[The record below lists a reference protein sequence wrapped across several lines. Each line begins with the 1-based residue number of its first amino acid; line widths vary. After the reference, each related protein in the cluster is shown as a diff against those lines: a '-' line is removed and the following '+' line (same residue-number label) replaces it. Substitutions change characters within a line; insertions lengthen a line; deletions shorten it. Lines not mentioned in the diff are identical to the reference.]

1 MVTLQE
7 IDAHAEIFEDRIHF
21 LFAKARALTRSGL
34 YTKEAKA
41 FFRNLKILKT
51 QKSLKNSATVSKS
64 ADGLSIAFAISR
76 NTFIAIYQNVHKM
89 SHGLTCQTKD

>member
-34 YTKEAKA
+34 
-41 FFRNLKILKT
+41 
-51 QKSLKNSATVSKS
+51 
-64 ADGLSIAFAISR
+64 
-76 NTFIAIYQNVHKM
+76 
-89 SHGLTCQTKD
+89 